1 MTIFVCCLLQYN
13 YFKNCYKMIAIDLTE
28 QKALD
33 TDLKVIQQTN
43 FTGNAARNPV
53 ANTIMFFY
61 Y

>member
-1 MTIFVCCLLQYN
+1 
-13 YFKNCYKMIAIDLTE
+13 MIAIDLTE

-43 FTGNAARNPV
+43 FTGNATRNLV